1 VANVE
6 CYRAP
11 MPVAPLVHTLVD
23 ALLHRER
30 TLPGNAVAFR
40 FLVDGEVNGPIEL
53 RTNDTLMQRA
63 RAVAATLQQRGL
75 VGQRVLLLYAPGL
88 DFIDGFLGCQLA
100 GVVAVPAYPP
110 DLLRAERSLPRL
122 AAMVADCDARA
133 VLTTSMVAEIAASVC
148 AMYPALQA
156 VPWLSTDALSTSDDV
171 LAAQLSHH
179 VVHENDTAFLQ
190 YTSGSTSAPKG
201 VVVQH
206 RNIIANVHAMAEI
219 VGDVV
224 EVVSWLPPYHDMGL
238 IGSLLLPLCT
248 NGTCTIMSPLH
259 FLQRPTRWVQAISA
273 FSATMSGGPNFAYD
287 LCARRTRDDDKRG
300 LDLSTWKVAPNGAE
314 PVRAATLAR
323 FTDAFSS
330 CGFSSLAH
338 CPGYGLAEA
347 TLTVTGVSAH
357 EEPRVL
363 RVDAEALSRG
373 VLSSS
378 SSSSARAQS
387 LVSNGPVRG
396 VGTQVAIVDDAA
408 RGVADGV
415 VGNVWV
421 SGPSVCVGYFDKDTG
436 HNAAAFTQR
445 RLDTTDDRLW
455 LATGDLGALVDGEL
469 YITGRRKD
477 LLIVNGRNIAP
488 QDVEFVVEQAH
499 AAVRPGGVAA
509 ITVLRDDGIEQVGIV
524 AEVRPDGVDAAVV
537 PALLDACRV
546 AFDIAVAAMWLL
558 SPGALPKTSSG
569 KVQRHAARA
578 LVDDTAEQH
587 VVLQHWPSKFKPLAS
602 RQEFECIDEFDRKRS
617 KTVMAAITNA
627 DDAASIV
634 DDDARALE
642 EIVIGAVALTLGVT
656 VDPLTPLVD
665 LGLDSVAVMTIV
677 GELEA
682 RLGTAISPALVFEHR
697 TTRALVAA
705 LRASAS
711 SASSSSFRVSRAA
724 VAESGEHP
732 VWWGEDMLFT
742 LQEQQPQQAGYVLFL
757 PLRAAEVLDA
767 AQLQR
772 AVDAVIARH
781 DVLRTGYRRR
791 GGSVVRE
798 VHSVD
803 TTPRCVVHTVDARA
817 LSAAEQQQTVDDVAT
832 AVRHHH
838 FDLAQPPLLQVRH
851 VQLPSS
857 SVVLLVIH
865 HLIADAW
872 ALSVV
877 QRDLETAYRG
887 GALTAPAL
895 RMLDHAHSA
904 HARFAEVLEQ
914 VARGTSPWPDAST
927 FQLAPAPDV
936 DDEGR
941 PLEASAVRGARHLA
955 WLDPETRTTL
965 EAALK
970 PHGFT
975 LSVAAV
981 AAFST
986 TLAAMSG
993 ASETAFTVVHANRR
1007 TPAMQD
1013 VVGFCVYGEGYV
1025 QPAPSTSGTW
1035 LEALSAA
1042 RDFVLVERSGDQP
1055 RTWVQRA
1062 APASRLLLNFHNAA
1076 LTSSNAAA
1084 ALFSPAFELTNYPY
1098 LWDTHDALVQV
1109 FPSSAGG
1116 ALISTLYRPGVYGR
1130 AAVERVVSTFVRALQ
1145 AMAHAPAASIDLQ
1158 ALATS

>member
-1 VANVE
+1 
-6 CYRAP
+6 

-30 TLPGNAVAFR
+30 TLPGSDVAYR
-40 FLVDGEVNGPIEL
+40 FLVDGEVDGAIEV
-53 RTNDTLMQRA
+53 RTNDTLLLRA
-63 RAVAATLQQRGL
+63 RAVAAMLQQQGL
-75 VGQRVLLLYAPGL
+75 VGERVLLLYAPGL

-133 VLTTSMVAEIAASVC
+133 VLTTSMVEQIAASVC
-148 AMYPALQA
+148 ALYPALQA
-156 VPWLSTDALSTSDDV
+156 VPWLATDALSTSDDV
-171 LAAQLSHH
+171 LAASFTHH
-179 VVHENDTAFLQ
+179 VVHERDTAFLQ

-206 RNIIANVHAMAEI
+206 RNIIANEHAMAEI

-224 EVVSWLPPYHDMGL
+224 DVVSWLPPYHDMGL

-248 NGTCTIMSPLH
+248 NGTCTIMSPLQ
-259 FLQRPTRWVQAISA
+259 FLQRPARWVQAISA
-273 FSATMSGGPNFAYD
+273 FSATLSGGPNFGYD

-314 PVRAATLAR
+314 PVRAATLTR
-323 FTDAFSS
+323 FTAAFAA
-330 CGFSSLAH
+330 CGFSARAH

-347 TLTVTGVSAH
+347 TLTVTGVSADH
-357 EEPRVL
+357 EPRVL
-363 RVDAEALSRG
+363 EVETEPLSRG
-373 VLSSS
+373 VVALSSS
-378 SSSSARAQS
+378 SLLSSRVQA

-396 VGTQVAIVDDAA
+396 EGTRVAIVDDEA

-421 SGPSVCVGYFDKDTG
+421 SGPSVCVGYFDKHTG
-436 HNAAAFTQR
+436 INAAAFTKHR
-445 RLDTTDDRLW
+445 ADIIEDRAWLD
-455 LATGDLGALVDGEL
+455 TGDLGVLVDGEL

-499 AAVRPGGVAA
+499 AAIRPGGVAA
-509 ITVLRDDGIEQVGIV
+509 IAVPRDDGVETVGVV
-524 AEVRPDGVDAAVV
+524 AEVRPDQLDDTIV
-537 PALLDACRV
+537 PALLEACRN
-546 AFDIAVAAMWLL
+546 AFDIAVSSVWLL

-569 KVQRHAARA
+569 KVQRHAART
-578 LVDDTAEQH
+578 LVDDASEHH
-587 VVLQHWPSKFKPLAS
+587 VVLSHWPSKS
-602 RQEFECIDEFDRKRS
+602 VN
-617 KTVMAAITNA
+617 TAITNV
-627 DDAASIV
+627 DDAIDVSDV
-634 DDDARALE
+634 LDDAARALE
-642 EIVIGAVALTLGVT
+642 ERVVAAVAQTLGVV

-682 RLGTAISPALVFEHR
+682 TLGTAISPALVFEHR

-705 LRASAS
+705 LRAASSSSSGAS
-711 SASSSSFRVSRAA
+711 SASFRVTRAA
-724 VAESGEHP
+724 VDDVGEHP
-732 VWWGEDMLFT
+732 VWWGEEMLFT
-742 LQEQQPQQAGYVLFL
+742 LQEQQAQQAGYVLFL
-757 PLRAAEVLDA
+757 PLRASEALDP
-767 AQLQR
+767 QRLQD
-772 AVDAVIARH
+772 AVDAVVARH
-781 DVLRTGYRRR
+781 DVLRTGFRRR
-791 GGSVVRE
+791 GEHVVR
-798 VHSVD
+798 VVQAVD
-803 TTPRCVVHTVDARA
+803 AVPRCLVQTSDARA
-817 LSAAEQQQTVDDVAT
+817 LPAATQQQLLDDVAT

-857 SVVLLVIH
+857 SVVLIVIH

-877 QRDLETAYRG
+877 QRDLEAAYRG
-887 GALTAPAL
+887 TTLPAPAL

-904 HARFAEVLEQ
+904 DAYFGEAHA
-914 VARGTSPWPDAST
+914 ARDWPAPSR

-936 DDEGR
+936 DDDGR
-941 PLEASAVRGARHLA
+941 PVDATAVRGARHLA
-955 WLDPETRTTL
+955 WLDLDTRTAL

-986 TLAAMSG
+986 TLAQLSG
-993 ASETAFTVVHANRR
+993 ADETAFTVVHANRR
-1007 TPAMQD
+1007 TKAMQD

-1025 QPAPSTSGTW
+1025 QPAPSTSTTW
-1035 LEALSAA
+1035 LEVLAAA
-1042 RDFVLVERSGDQP
+1042 RDFVLVERSGEQP

-1062 APASRLLLNFHNAA
+1062 APSSRLLLNFHNAS
-1076 LTSSNAAA
+1076 LTSSTTAPS
-1084 ALFSPAFELTNYPY
+1084 LFAPAFELTNYPY

-1109 FPSSAGG
+1109 FPSSSG

-1130 AAVERVVSTFVRALQ
+1130 AAIEQLVSTFVHTLQ
-1145 AMAHAPAASIDLQ
+1145 RLAADPTGLVV
-1158 ALATS
+1158 TNER